1 MKNYIKELRSKFKK
15 YEIDGYV
22 IPKNDDYFTEYSKLN
37 RLEVISNFSGSA
49 GLAIILKNKNYLFT
63 DGRYTIQS
71 KIESG
76 KNFKIYG
83 FEKLINCSLF
93 KNLTLGIDPKL
104 FTNTQIKNYF
114 LKHNKIKYVEKNL
127 IDEIKKQKEHTSIPF
142 FSLDKN
148 IVGESI
154 NSKLNKITKY
164 LKKNKSDYIF
174 ISAPENVA
182 WTLNIRGGDGPNSPI
197 PNSRLI
203 VSKSKKILL
212 ISNLKKCKQ
221 LLKNKI
227 IKKDE
232 FLDVNTLPSKIL
244 HLKGKNFIV
253 DDKSCS
259 IFYENLI
266 KSKFKIIKRE
276 DPIYLLKA
284 IKNKTEIKNMI
295 NAHILD
301 GVALTKFLFWIKK
314 INKKKIT
321 EVEAAKKLENFRKL
335 NKNFLYPSFDTIAGS
350 GKNGAIVHY
359 RAKKEKCRTINRND
373 IFLCDSGGQY
383 KYGTTDVTR
392 TICFSKQK
400 QNIKNIFTKVL
411 KGHIAVATTD
421 INKDDTGKKIDKR
434 ARKFLNKSNLDYAH
448 GTGHGVGFFLNVHEG
463 PQSITKINTVK
474 IREGMILSNE
484 PGYYKTNEYGI
495 RIENLVY
502 VKKIKKNLS
511 FQNLTMAPIEKDL
524 INFDLLTIDE
534 KNYLFKY
541 HLEVYSKISKY
552 LNPNERKLVSYFYL
566 AFSKIQLGQL
576 LLFLTVWHNLLFF

>member
-127 IDEIKKQKEHTSIPF
+127 IDEIKKQKKHTSIPF
-142 FSLDKN
+142 FSLGKN
-148 IVGESI
+148 IVGESV

-203 VSKSKKILL
+203 VSKSKKIIL
-212 ISNLKKCKQ
+212 ISNLKKCKR

-232 FLDVNTLPSKIL
+232 FLDVNTLPNKIL

-321 EVEAAKKLENFRKL
+321 EVEAAKRLENFRKL

-373 IFLCDSGGQY
+373 ILLCDSGGQY

-400 QNIKNIFTKVL
+400 HSIKNIFTKVL

-421 INKDDTGKKIDKR
+421 INKDNTGKKIDKR

-552 LNPNERKLVSYFYL
+552 LNPNERSWL
-566 AFSKIQLGQL
+566 ATFI
-576 LLFLTVWHNLLFF
+576 

>member
-1 MKNYIKELRSKFKK
+1 MKNYIKELRSKFNK

-83 FEKLINCSLF
+83 FEKLKNCSLF

-114 LKHNKIKYVEKNL
+114 LKQNKIKYVEKNL
-127 IDEIKKQKEHTSIPF
+127 IDEIKKQKKHSFIPF

-148 IVGESI
+148 IVGESV

-221 LLKNKI
+221 LLKDKI
-227 IKKDE
+227 IKKNE
-232 FLDVNTLPSKIL
+232 FLDVNTLPSKIQQ
-244 HLKGKNFIV
+244 LKGKNFIV

-284 IKNKTEIKNMI
+284 IKNKTEVKNMI

-314 INKKKIT
+314 INKKEIT

-359 RAKKEKCRTINRND
+359 RAKKDKCRTINRND
-373 IFLCDSGGQY
+373 ILLCDSGGQY

-400 QNIKNIFTKVL
+400 HSIKNIFTKVL

-421 INKDDTGKKIDKR
+421 INKDETGKKIDKR

-541 HLEVYSKISKY
+541 HLEVYSRISKY
-552 LNPNERKLVSYFYL
+552 LNPNERSWL
-566 AFSKIQLGQL
+566 ATFI
-576 LLFLTVWHNLLFF
+576 

>member
-1 MKNYIKELRSKFKK
+1 MKKNFQILRKKFKK
-15 YEIDGYV
+15 YKIDGYV
-22 IPKNDDYFTEYSKLN
+22 VPKNDEYFTEYSKIN
-37 RLEVISNFSGSA
+37 RLQIISNFSGSA

-71 KIESG
+71 KLESG
-76 KNFKIYG
+76 KNFKIFG
-83 FEKLINCSLF
+83 FEKLINCNLF

-104 FTNTQIKNYF
+104 FTKSQVKNYF
-114 LKHNKIKYVEKNL
+114 LKNNKIKYIDKNL
-127 IDEIKKQKEHTSIPF
+127 VDEIKKQRENNAIPF
-142 FSLDKN
+142 YALDKK
-148 IVGESI
+148 ITGESTKSKI
-154 NSKLNKITKY
+154 NTISKY

-182 WTLNIRGGDGPNSPI
+182 WILNIRGGDGPNSPI

-203 VSKSKKILL
+203 ISKTKKVLL
-212 ISNLKKCKQ
+212 ISTIKKCKK
-221 LLKNKI
+221 LIKKKI
-227 IKKDE
+227 IKLRE
-232 FLDVNTLPSKIL
+232 FLDIKDMPNKIL
-244 HLKGKNFIV
+244 ELKGKNFIL

-266 KSKFKIIKRE
+266 NSKFKISSKK
-276 DPIYLLKA
+276 DPTYYLKA

-301 GVALTKFLFWIKK
+301 GVALTKFLYWIKK

-321 EVEAAKKLENFRKL
+321 EVQAAKKLEIFRKK

-359 RAKKEKCRTINRND
+359 RAKKEDCRIINKKD

-421 INKDDTGKKIDKR
+421 INKDNIGKKIDKR
-434 ARKFLNKSNLDYAH
+434 ARKFLKESNLDYAH

-463 PQSITKINTVK
+463 PQSITKINKVK
-474 IREGMILSNE
+474 IKEGMILSNE
-484 PGYYKTNEYGI
+484 PGYYKTNKYGI

-502 VKKIKKNLS
+502 VKKLNKNLS
-511 FQNLTMAPIEKDL
+511 FENLTMAPIEKDL
-524 INFDLLTIDE
+524 INFKLLTIHE
-534 KNYLFKY
+534 KNYLFRY

-552 LNPNERKLVSYFYL
+552 LKQKERKWL
-566 AFSKIQLGQL
+566 ASFI
-576 LLFLTVWHNLLFF
+576 N

>member
-1 MKNYIKELRSKFKK
+1 MKNYIKELRSKFKE

-93 KNLTLGIDPKL
+93 KNLKLGIDPKL
-104 FTNTQIKNYF
+104 FTHTQIKNYF

-164 LKKNKSDYIF
+164 LKKNKCDYIF

-232 FLDVNTLPSKIL
+232 FLDVHTLPSKIL

-350 GKNGAIVHY
+350 GENGAIVHY

-373 IFLCDSGGQY
+373 ILLCDSGGQY

-400 QNIKNIFTKVL
+400 HSIKNIFTKVL

-541 HLEVYSKISKY
+541 HLEVYSRISKY
-552 LNPNERKLVSYFYL
+552 LNPNERSWL
-566 AFSKIQLGQL
+566 ATFI
-576 LLFLTVWHNLLFF
+576 